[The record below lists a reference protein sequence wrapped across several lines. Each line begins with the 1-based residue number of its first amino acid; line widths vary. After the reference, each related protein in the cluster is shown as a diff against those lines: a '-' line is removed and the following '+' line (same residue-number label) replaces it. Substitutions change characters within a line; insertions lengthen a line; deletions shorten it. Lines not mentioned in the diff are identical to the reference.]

1 MKITLLIPGI
11 LSLALTPLLAESRH
25 AHPASDFDEF
35 LTFDDNLVPPDW
47 AITFPYGGPGRN
59 AHVVKGRFQIG
70 QVDTYAALD
79 KGKTLPADMTRVHI
93 NIECDVKNIY
103 YGSGYQIHLLM
114 NDGGDFVVGFGKEG
128 DGTPLMNPSR
138 AIITRS
144 NSTRPTRLAM
154 GLTLLMRSSK
164 VVRSLSQPHRR
175 ERPRFR
181 DRRRG
186 SPRAGHHQVTT
197 RAPFRHHDD
206 WE

>member
-103 YGSGYQIHLLM
+103 YGSGYQIHLQM
-114 NDGGDFVVGFGKEG
+114 
-128 DGTPLMNPSR
+128 TTA
-138 AIITRS
+138 AILSLASAKKATG
-144 NSTRPTRLAM
+144 RP
-154 GLTLLMRSSK
+154 
-164 VVRSLSQPHRR
+164 
-175 ERPRFR
+175 
-181 DRRRG
+181 
-186 SPRAGHHQVTT
+186 
-197 RAPFRHHDD
+197 
-206 WE
+206 